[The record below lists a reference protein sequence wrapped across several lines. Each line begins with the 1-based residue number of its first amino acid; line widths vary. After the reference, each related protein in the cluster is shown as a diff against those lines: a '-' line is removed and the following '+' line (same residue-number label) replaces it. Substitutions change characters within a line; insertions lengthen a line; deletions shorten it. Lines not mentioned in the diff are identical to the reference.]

1 MSIIAAYIVPHPPII
16 LPEIGKG
23 EERKV
28 QKTIDSYKKIAAEIA
43 ESEPETIV
51 ITSPHATLYADY
63 FHISP
68 GRHAAGD
75 FGQFGGRGLVIS
87 ADYDEEFVQE
97 LEKTAEENNIPAGT
111 AGERDPR
118 LDHGTMIPLRF
129 IQKAWDPNKKP
140 FKIVRIG
147 LSGESLL
154 THYEF
159 GKCIAEVAEK
169 LNRRTVFVASGDLSH
184 RLKEDGPYGFVK
196 EGPIFDQQITNIM
209 RSGNFSEI
217 FNLDPHLCDQAGEC
231 GLRSFVIM
239 AGALDG
245 KQIEPE
251 LLSYEGTFGVGYA
264 VASFKIKGIDENSRF
279 NRYETEFQINNGE
292 DPYVALAKAS
302 LTTYLKTGK
311 YMKVPSGLPAEMLN
325 RRAGTFVSL
334 KKNGELRG
342 CIGTI
347 LPVRSSVAEE
357 IIHNAVSAGVE
368 DPRFPPV
375 TLNELDDLDFSV
387 DVLSEPEDISSP
399 DQLDVKRYGVI
410 VSSGYRRGLL
420 LPDLEGVDTVEEQ
433 IDIARRKAG
442 IPRGEPIRLQRFEVV
457 RHT

>member
-68 GRHAAGD
+68 GHHATGD
-75 FGQFGGRGLVIS
+75 FGQFGARGLVIS
-87 ADYDEEFVQE
+87 ADYDEEFVRE

-154 THYEF
+154 THYDF

-264 VASFKIKGIDENSRF
+264 VASFKIKGIDESNRF
-279 NRYETEFQINNGE
+279 NRFGTEFQIKDGE

-311 YMKVPSGLPAEMLN
+311 YMKVPSGLPAEMIN
-325 RRAGTFVSL
+325 RKAGTFVSL
-334 KKNGELRG
+334 TKNGELRG

-375 TLNELDDLDFSV
+375 TLKELDDIDFSV

-433 IDIARRKAG
+433 IDIAIRKAG

>member
-68 GRHAAGD
+68 GHHATGD
-75 FGQFGGRGLVIS
+75 FGQFGARGLVIS
-87 ADYDEEFVQE
+87 ADYDEEFVRE

-154 THYEF
+154 THYDF

-264 VASFKIKGIDENSRF
+264 VASFKIKGIDESNRSNRF
-279 NRYETEFQINNGE
+279 GTEFQIKDGE

-311 YMKVPSGLPAEMLN
+311 YMKVPSGLPAEMIN
-325 RRAGTFVSL
+325 RKAGTFVSL

-375 TLNELDDLDFSV
+375 TLKELDDIDFSV